1 MPNAGADSWGI
12 LLIRSALNRGIGCL
26 IARVQCTGPAYNLL
40 VEDIKKAAQERG
52 KKMGLTYAGA
62 VLPAEAHKLMQ
73 AGAKLVDVRTKPEL
87 LYVGKV
93 PGSVAIEWQ
102 TYPGS
107 RENPE
112 FIAELA
118 AAVPKDTPVMFLCR
132 SGVRSNAAAEA
143 ATRAGW
149 KEAYNIL
156 EGFEGDKDANQ
167 HRGSVGGWRKAGL
180 PWIQS

>member
-1 MPNAGADSWGI
+1 M
-12 LLIRSALNRGIGCL
+12 
-26 IARVQCTGPAYNLL
+26 
-40 VEDIKKAAQERG
+40 EDIKKSARERG

-62 VLPAEAHKLMQ
+62 LLPAEAHQLMQ

-87 LYVGKV
+87 AYVGKI
-93 PGSVAIEWQ
+93 PGSLAVEWQ
-102 TYPGS
+102 TYPGG

-112 FIAELA
+112 FLAELA
-118 AAVPKDTPVMFLCR
+118 AAVPKDQPVMFLCR
-132 SGVRSNAAAEA
+132 SGARSNAAAEA

-167 HRGSVGGWRKAGL
+167 HRNTVGGWRKAGL
-180 PWIQS
+180 PWVQS